1 MDDLMA
7 RTMVENLSIGIDP
20 LTGRALSPRD
30 CCANELVQEALK
42 MVLDNCSLESYGT
55 ILERRRE
62 EREKAKQ
69 ERKERRAERYPN
81 AGMAW
86 TKEEDRYLHD
96 MYVYTKAVEL
106 AWNVVQKP
114 ISQLDQL
121 VPGLGS
127 VVCGAYHGMQQK
139 LKEFV
144 VNIHMIPSPCQL
156 LLNPTWARVPSPVN
170 KLSIHKNEGHCVIQR
185 PSFLIF

>member
-81 AGMAW
+81 SG
-86 TKEEDRYLHD
+86 
-96 MYVYTKAVEL
+96 KA
-106 AWNVVQKP
+106 
-114 ISQLDQL
+114 
-121 VPGLGS
+121 
-127 VVCGAYHGMQQK
+127 
-139 LKEFV
+139 
-144 VNIHMIPSPCQL
+144 
-156 LLNPTWARVPSPVN
+156 
-170 KLSIHKNEGHCVIQR
+170 
-185 PSFLIF
+185 